1 MCLLCIN
8 RLTLQALLAAIS
20 LFKIK
25 SISSK
30 CTPYWWFVSETM
42 LVSSLWRRYLCWI
55 NNRHVHFTFILA
67 SYRSF
72 YQFSSLALVRFS
84 NVLFLVKGWIIQTS
98 VLLVKSY
105 LLQCYK
111 THIWQN
117 AYIFASKLATSI
129 HQGLN
134 VTHLSV
140 LVLSNIL
147 HHFSIPFG
155 IGLIYNGRIKDFSQR
170 FVMNALCV
178 SSFCNRILDIGYQTS
193 LTSLGCVAVK
203 VHIRVS

>member
-8 RLTLQALLAAIS
+8 RLTLQALLAAI
-20 LFKIK
+20 LKD
-25 SISSK
+25 
-30 CTPYWWFVSETM
+30 
-42 LVSSLWRRYLCWI
+42 LCWI
-55 NNRHVHFTFILA
+55 NNRHVHLTFILA

-84 NVLFLVKGWIIQTS
+84 NVLFLVPANIIQTS

-105 LLQCYK
+105 FLQCYK
-111 THIWQN
+111 THIWEN

-140 LVLSNIL
+140 LVCRKIL
-147 HHFSIPFG
+147 QYTSASCPFG
-155 IGLIYNGRIKDFSQR
+155 IGLIYNGRIKGGHLSQR

-178 SSFCNRILDIGYQTS
+178 SSFCNRILDIGYITS
-193 LTSLGCVAVK
+193 LTSLGIVAVK
-203 VHIRVS
+203 VGLVNPHSCIL

>member
-20 LFKIK
+20 Q
-25 SISSK
+25 
-30 CTPYWWFVSETM
+30 
-42 LVSSLWRRYLCWI
+42 YLCWI
-55 NNRHVHFTFILA
+55 NNRHVHLTFIFA

-140 LVLSNIL
+140 LVCCNIL
-147 HHFSIPFG
+147 HLSEAVIYNMNIIPFG
-155 IGLIYNGRIKDFSQR
+155 IGLIYNGRIKGGHFSQR

>member
-20 LFKIK
+20 Q
-25 SISSK
+25 
-30 CTPYWWFVSETM
+30 
-42 LVSSLWRRYLCWI
+42 YLCWI

-140 LVLSNIL
+140 LVCCNIL
-147 HHFSIPFG
+147 KTHQYIIFG
-155 IGLIYNGRIKDFSQR
+155 IGLIYNGRIKDFDFSQR

>member
-20 LFKIK
+20 Q
-25 SISSK
+25 
-30 CTPYWWFVSETM
+30 
-42 LVSSLWRRYLCWI
+42 YLCWI

-140 LVLSNIL
+140 LVCCNIL
-147 HHFSIPFG
+147 HQYIYLCQIPFG